1 MSLRDCGPP
10 TYTLIG
16 AMCET
21 GFNVSRSICVDDLS
35 LVVPAEFVCKV
46 YDSDFD
52 DGRSEIVSVL

>member
-1 MSLRDCGPP
+1 
-10 TYTLIG
+10 
-16 AMCET
+16 MCET